1 MSTSE
6 ELLKKIESDLEVA
19 DKGAQSAVETE
30 IYRRALNELRR
41 VHNIQGDLVATQ
53 YEAIFAEC
61 YHQLLELQK
70 TRFFTTSEI
79 PLLNDLDEYEDY
91 LIGE

>member
-1 MSTSE
+1 MSTSK

-19 DKGAQSAVETE
+19 AKGAQSADETD
-30 IYRRALNELRR
+30 IYRGTLNELHR
-41 VHNIQGDLVATQ
+41 VHDSQEDLGTTQ

-70 TRFFTTSEI
+70 TRSLTTSEI
-79 PLLNDLDEYEDY
+79 PLLNDLDE
-91 LIGE
+91 

>member
-19 DKGAQSAVETE
+19 AKGAQSDDETE
-30 IYRRALNELRR
+30 IYRRTLIELRR
-41 VHNIQGDLVATQ
+41 VHNIQEDLGATQ
-53 YEAIFAEC
+53 YETIFAKC
-61 YHQLLELQK
+61 YHRLLELQK
-70 TRFFTTSEI
+70 TRSLTTSEI

>member
-6 ELLKKIESDLEVA
+6 ELLKKIGSDLEIDA
-19 DKGAQSAVETE
+19 KGAQSADKTE
-30 IYRRALNELRR
+30 IYRRTLNGLRR
-41 VHNIQGDLVATQ
+41 MHDTQGDIGATQ

-70 TRFFTTSEI
+70 TRSLTTSEI